1 LYIDTVINKYDNRVF
16 ISGAVFKPGAY
27 SLDKGMDVKTLIQKA
42 QGLKEDA
49 FTGVANMVRLKE
61 DYTKEYVTLDLRDVL
76 SGKSIVA
83 LRKEDSLHVESILD
97 LQDSTVVTIN
107 GPVKNPGKF
116 RYEDSLTLK
125 GLILKAGGLL
135 DNATTLKIEVGRRR
149 ADFEVG
155 TKGAATSEILSIDI
169 DRSLT
174 DKGKEIILK
183 PFDVISIKLDPT
195 KVKQVTV
202 DVKGEVAFA
211 GSYTLENPEE
221 KLSSI
226 IKRAGGILPYADVY
240 GAKLIRKRLIQDTAF
255 IKRITLSNL
264 DLNSIDKEKSDTS
277 KLIEMDQLN
286 SKTTEVALELDKI
299 LARPG
304 SEEDVTLQDEDQ
316 IIIPR
321 FVNTVGI
328 SGEVLKPVTVQF
340 EPGRSFGSYISAAGG
355 FNRNA
360 YRKRV
365 FVVYPNGRSAS
376 TKSFL
381 GIKSYPRITPGSSI
395 FVPVEPARESGFD
408 PAKAGVLVSA
418 FASIMTTLVLL
429 FR

>member
-1 LYIDTVINKYDNRVF
+1 
-16 ISGAVFKPGAY
+16 
-27 SLDKGMDVKTLIQKA
+27 
-42 QGLKEDA
+42 
-49 FTGVANMVRLKE
+49 
-61 DYTKEYVTLDLRDVL
+61 
-76 SGKSIVA
+76 
-83 LRKEDSLHVESILD
+83 
-97 LQDSTVVTIN
+97 
-107 GPVKNPGKF
+107 
-116 RYEDSLTLK
+116 LK

-135 DNATTLKIEVGRRR
+135 ESATTLRIEVGRRKS
-149 ADFEVG
+149 DFVVG
-155 TKGAATSEILSIDI
+155 TKGASTSEIMSIDI
-169 DRSLT
+169 DKNLM
-174 DKGKEIILK
+174 DKGKEFVLR
-183 PFDVISIKLDPT
+183 PFDVVSIKQDPT

-202 DVKGEVAFA
+202 EIKGEVAFA

-240 GAKLIRKRLIQDTAF
+240 GAKLVRRRLNQDTAF
-255 IKRITLSNL
+255 IKRLTLSNVNV
-264 DLNSIDKEKSDTS
+264 NSIDKEKSDTS

-304 SEEDVTLQDEDQ
+304 SEEDVTLQDEDE

-321 FVNTVGI
+321 FVNTVGV

-365 FVVYPNGRSAS
+365 FVVYPNGRSAN

-381 GIKSYPRITPGSSI
+381 GIRSYPRVTPGSSI
-395 FVPVEPARESGFD
+395 FVPLEPARQSGFD